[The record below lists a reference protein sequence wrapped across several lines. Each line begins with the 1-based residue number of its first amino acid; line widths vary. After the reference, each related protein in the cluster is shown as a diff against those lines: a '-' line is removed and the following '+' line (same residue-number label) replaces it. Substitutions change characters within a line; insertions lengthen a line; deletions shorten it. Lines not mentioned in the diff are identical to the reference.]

1 MATTSGNIKGF
12 YRQRKNSGV
21 TKSSSNTKKA
31 SKPSSSFKRSPKGAA
46 TFGSDV
52 TQPTA
57 LLSQGSPDL
66 KGLSL
71 SLSLD
76 DYEENENVLRE
87 FDMNMAYGPCLG
99 MTRLAR
105 WERARALGLNPPG
118 EIEGLLKAGKVG
130 IQCLWDGRV

>member
-31 SKPSSSFKRSPKGAA
+31 SKPSSLKRSPKDAA

-57 LLSQGSPDL
+57 LLSHGSPDL

-71 SLSLD
+71 SLSLSS
-76 DYEENENVLRE
+76 Y
-87 FDMNMAYGPCLG
+87 
-99 MTRLAR
+99 
-105 WERARALGLNPPG
+105 
-118 EIEGLLKAGKVG
+118 
-130 IQCLWDGRV
+130 